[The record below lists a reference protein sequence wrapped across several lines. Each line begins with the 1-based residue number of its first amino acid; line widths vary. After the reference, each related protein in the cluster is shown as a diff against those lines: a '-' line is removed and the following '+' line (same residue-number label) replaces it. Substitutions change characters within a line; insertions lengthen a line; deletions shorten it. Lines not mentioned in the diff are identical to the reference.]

1 MSADAIVSESELLA
15 AATSVN
21 ALRQALN
28 NVLFGQEELV
38 EMTLCGVF
46 ARGHVLLEG
55 LPGLGKTELVKG
67 LAKALNLT
75 TRRVQF
81 TPDLLPGDIT
91 GNPVL
96 QEVDGRREFVFQ
108 PGPIFTNLLLADEIN
123 RTSPKTQSALLE
135 AMQERRVTVLGESH
149 EPPAP
154 FFVPATQN
162 PIELEGTY
170 RLPEAQLDRFLM
182 RIEMGPPDLATEV
195 DILKTHAERNPL
207 DALRPVMNA
216 QDVAGMAAAATG
228 VHVSGGILE
237 YAARIAQATRS
248 TPEFRIGVSPR
259 GTLALIRAARVRAAM
274 EGREFVAPDDVRML
288 APAVLNHRLILSPEA
303 ELQGRRADQVLEAVV
318 DAIPVPQ
325 RRVDA

>member
-1 MSADAIVSESELLA
+1 MTDYARFAEAAGRIRDNVEQVIRGKRASVDLAIVALLA
-15 AATSVN
+15 
-21 ALRQALN
+21 
-28 NVLFGQEELV
+28 E
-38 EMTLCGVF
+38 
-46 ARGHVLLEG
+46 GHLLIEDV
-55 LPGLGKTELVKG
+55 PGLGKTM
-67 LAKALNLT
+67 LARALAASIDAEY
-75 TRRVQF
+75 RRIQF
-81 TPDLLPGDIT
+81 TPDLLPSDVT
-91 GNPVL
+91 GVSIYNQGTRDFEFHEGPVFANI
-96 QEVDGRREFVFQ
+96 V
-108 PGPIFTNLLLADEIN
+108 LADEIN
-123 RTSPKTQSALLE
+123 RASPKTQSSLLE
-135 AMQERRVTVLGESH
+135 VMEERRVTVDGVAR
-149 EPPAP
+149 PVPRP
-154 FFVPATQN
+154 FMVVATQN

-248 TPEFRIGVSPR
+248 TPEIRIGVSPR

-274 EGREFVAPDDVRML
+274 EGREFVAPDDVRVL